1 MGGPNCA
8 FLQQAATHKQ
18 DTLCSG
24 GMVAVGWIWEGRVF
38 ESRDPTVESGGLRS
52 HLLVP
57 GSDTHPVPPLF
68 IAQPW
73 VYWKAFLQ
81 IFKCFNFKIKF
92 TSACV

>member
-1 MGGPNCA
+1 MWPAPMSPGEGPGEVGGPNCA

-57 GSDTHPVPPLF
+57 GSDTHPVPP
-68 IAQPW
+68 
-73 VYWKAFLQ
+73 
-81 IFKCFNFKIKF
+81 
-92 TSACV
+92 SS